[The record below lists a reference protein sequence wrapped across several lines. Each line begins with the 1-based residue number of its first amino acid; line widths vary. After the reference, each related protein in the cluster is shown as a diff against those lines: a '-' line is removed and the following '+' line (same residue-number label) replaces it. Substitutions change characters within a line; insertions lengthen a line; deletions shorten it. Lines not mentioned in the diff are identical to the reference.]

1 MASSGSAWV
10 IAGAVVLVTAAAGGA
25 VYYFQNQASA
35 PPAEQAPEASAA
47 PVAAPPAAP
56 HVAPAPALPAAP
68 ASTASAPAIT
78 ASTAATPASTIAAPP
93 GAKPALPDSSAEGTG
108 SVPDIATVDFSPT
121 TGQFTITKPSGA
133 YVAASGD
140 SPQMYPLQPG
150 IGVRATEQS
159 KDGKW
164 VIAVTEDGQAAFL
177 PAASLGPYQPSAE
190 NSVPAAP
197 EAISGPATV
206 VDTATLTVNGQKV
219 ALFGIEG
226 ETGVLAD
233 GLQDLITAAG
243 PRVTCQPHDQTYVCT
258 LPNGTDV
265 ARAALYNGAARP
277 GQDASDDYRQ
287 VSDAAKSA
295 HKGIWR

>member
-1 MASSGSAWV
+1 MASSGRTLLV
-10 IAGAVVLVTAAAGGA
+10 AGAVVLVTAMAGGA
-25 VYYFQNQASA
+25 VYYLQNQAT
-35 PPAEQAPEASAA
+35 PPPPAA
-47 PVAAPPAAP
+47 PVEAAPPAAP
-56 HVAPAPALPAAP
+56 APA
-68 ASTASAPAIT
+68 ASAASAPV
-78 ASTAATPASTIAAPP
+78 S
-93 GAKPALPDSSAEGTG
+93 AKPALPDSSANGTG
-108 SVPDIATVDFSPT
+108 SVPDIATIDFAPT
-121 TGQFTITKPSGA
+121 TGQFTITKPSA
-133 YVAASGD
+133 AFVAASGD

-164 VIAVTEDGQAAFL
+164 VIALTEDGQAAFL
-177 PAASLGPYQPSAE
+177 PSATLGPYQPDAAA
-190 NSVPAAP
+190 SVPELP

-219 ALFGIEG
+219 PLFGIEG

-233 GLQDLITAAG
+233 QLQDLITATG
-243 PRVTCQPHDQTYVCT
+243 PNVTCQPHELTYVCT

>member
-10 IAGAVVLVTAAAGGA
+10 IAGAVVVVTAAAGGA
-25 VYYFQNQASA
+25 VYYLQNQPA
-35 PPAEQAPEASAA
+35 PQAAEQASEEKPPPA
-47 PVAAPPAAP
+47 AAPPAAAMP
-56 HVAPAPALPAAP
+56 AAAAAPAPTAPAPAAAATAASTAAAP
-68 ASTASAPAIT
+68 AS
-78 ASTAATPASTIAAPP
+78 
-93 GAKPALPDSSAEGTG
+93 AKPALPDSSAAGTG

-133 YVAASGD
+133 FVAASGD

-190 NSVPAAP
+190 NSVPALP
-197 EAISGPATV
+197 EAITGPATV

-219 ALFGIEG
+219 QLFGIEG

-243 PRVTCQPHDQTYVCT
+243 PNVTCQPHDQTYVCT

-287 VSDAAKSA
+287 VSDAAKTA

>member
-10 IAGAVVLVTAAAGGA
+10 IAGGVVLVTAVAGGA
-25 VYYFQNQASA
+25 VYYLQNQAA
-35 PPAEQAPEASAA
+35 PPSAEQAAVPPAMQAAATPPAA
-47 PVAAPPAAP
+47 PTAAPPAAP
-56 HVAPAPALPAAP
+56 TAAPPAAQNTASSAPAAP
-68 ASTASAPAIT
+68 ATAKA
-78 ASTAATPASTIAAPP
+78 
-93 GAKPALPDSSAEGTG
+93 ALPDASAGGTG
-108 SVPDIATVDFSPT
+108 SVPDIATVDFSPA

-164 VIAVTEDGQAAFL
+164 VIALTEDGQAAFL
-177 PAASLGPYQPSAE
+177 PSASLGPYQPGAE
-190 NSVPAAP
+190 DSVPALA
-197 EAISGPATV
+197 EAITGPATV

-219 ALFGIEG
+219 QLFGIEG

-233 GLQDLITAAG
+233 QLQDLVTAAG
-243 PRVTCQPHDQTYVCT
+243 PSVTCQPKDQTYVCK

-287 VSDAAKSA
+287 VSDAAKTA

>member
-1 MASSGSAWV
+1 MASSV
-10 IAGAVVLVTAAAGGA
+10 RTLIIAGGVVVAVAIAGGA
-25 VYYFQNQASA
+25 VYYLQNQSA
-35 PPAEQAPEASAA
+35 PPPAEPIVAAA
-47 PVAAPPAAP
+47 PAPPAA
-56 HVAPAPALPAAP
+56 VVPAAP
-68 ASTASAPAIT
+68 AAVA
-78 ASTAATPASTIAAPP
+78 AATPAPAADNNAAGATP
-93 GAKPALPDSSAEGTG
+93 GGSKPALPDSSAGGTG
-108 SVPDIATVDFSPT
+108 SVPDIATIDFSPT

-133 YVAASGD
+133 FVAASGD
-140 SPQMYPLQPG
+140 APQMYPLQPG
-150 IGVRATEQS
+150 IGVSATEKS

-164 VIAVTEDGQAAFL
+164 VIALTEDGQAAFL

-190 NSVPAAP
+190 DSVPALP

-219 ALFGIEG
+219 PLFGIEG

-233 GLQDLITAAG
+233 QLQDLITASG
-243 PRVTCQPHDQTYVCT
+243 PSVTCKPHDQTYVCT

-277 GQDASDDYRQ
+277 GQDATDDYRQ

>member
-25 VYYFQNQASA
+25 VYYFQNQAS
-35 PPAEQAPEASAA
+35 PVPAEQAPVPTTP

-56 HVAPAPALPAAP
+56 PAASTPAPPPAPA
-68 ASTASAPAIT
+68 TT
-78 ASTAATPASTIAAPP
+78 ASTAAPPAS
-93 GAKPALPDSSAEGTG
+93 AKPALPESSAGGTG

-133 YVAASGD
+133 FVAASGD

-177 PAASLGPYQPSAE
+177 PSASLGPYQPSAE
-190 NSVPAAP
+190 NNVPALP
-197 EAISGPATV
+197 EAITGPATV

-219 ALFGIEG
+219 QLFGIEG

-233 GLQDLITAAG
+233 QLQDLITAAG
-243 PRVTCQPHDQTYVCT
+243 PSVTCQPKDQTYVCK
-258 LPNGTDV
+258 LPNGTDI

-277 GQDASDDYRQ
+277 GQDATDDYRQ
-287 VSDAAKSA
+287 VSDAAKTA

>member
-1 MASSGSAWV
+1 MASSGRTLI
-10 IAGAVVLVTAAAGGA
+10 IAGGVVVVVAIAGGA
-25 VYYFQNQASA
+25 VYYLQNQSA
-35 PPAEQAPEASAA
+35 PPPAEAI
-47 PVAAPPAAP
+47 VATA
-56 HVAPAPALPAAP
+56 PAAP
-68 ASTASAPAIT
+68 AAVAPAAPAT
-78 ASTAATPASTIAAPP
+78 VAAATPAPATDNNAA
-93 GAKPALPDSSAEGTG
+93 GAATPSGSSKPALPDSSAGGTG
-108 SVPDIATVDFSPT
+108 SVPDIATIDFSPT

-133 YVAASGD
+133 FVAASGD

-150 IGVRATEQS
+150 IGVSATEKS

-164 VIAVTEDGQAAFL
+164 VIALTEDGQAAFL
-177 PAASLGPYQPSAE
+177 PSASLGPYQPSAE
-190 NSVPAAP
+190 DSVPALP

-219 ALFGIEG
+219 QLFGIEG

-233 GLQDLITAAG
+233 ELQDLITASG
-243 PRVTCQPHDQTYVCT
+243 PNVTCKPHDQTYVCT

-295 HKGIWR
+295 HKGIWH

>member
-1 MASSGSAWV
+1 MASSGRTLI
-10 IAGAVVLVTAAAGGA
+10 IAGGVVVLAAAGGA
-25 VYYFQNQASA
+25 VYYLQNQGAS
-35 PPAEQAPEASAA
+35 PPAEHI
-47 PVAAPPAAP
+47 VATEPAAP
-56 HVAPAPALPAAP
+56 AAPAAVAPAPPATVAATNP
-68 ASTASAPAIT
+68 ASAADSGAS
-78 ASTAATPASTIAAPP
+78 SAATAPSS
-93 GAKPALPDSSAEGTG
+93 AKPALPDSSAAGTG
-108 SVPDIATVDFSPT
+108 SVPDIATIDFSPA
-121 TGQFTITKPSGA
+121 TGQFTITKPSA
-133 YVAASGD
+133 AFVAASGD
-140 SPQMYPLQPG
+140 APQMYPLQPG
-150 IGVRATEQS
+150 IGVSATEKS

-164 VIAVTEDGQAAFL
+164 VIALTEDGQAAFL
-177 PAASLGPYQPSAE
+177 PAANLGPYQPSAE
-190 NSVPAAP
+190 DSVPTLA

-219 ALFGIEG
+219 ALFGVEG

-233 GLQDLITAAG
+233 GLQDLITASG
-243 PRVTCQPHDQTYVCT
+243 PNVTCQPHDQTYVCT